1 MRTYKP
7 FWKPLATVVVAAFVG
22 TLLAVVPVA
31 AQAAPWVDQLP
42 QEEWP
47 EPVSADALP
56 TVQIGN
62 GVIWGVEVA
71 GNVAY
76 AVGEFSTARPAG
88 AAPGVNEVPRAN
100 FLAFN
105 VTTGQ
110 LLPFAPTFNA
120 VVKDAAVT
128 PDGTK
133 LVVVGNFTQVNGQTR
148 NRIAVFD
155 IATGQLSPLSKTP
168 ELNGPASTVA
178 VTNSVAYVGGYFS
191 AVNGESSARLGAIR
205 LTNGNIVAAFRTRF
219 NDVNGV
225 RQPTLPDNQV
235 LALTVN
241 PDGTRLMAA
250 GNFTRAAFTNGAGV
264 TAYSTANGRDGD
276 SQGYGIAMFD
286 TADGSRA
293 LTLNANTSVRNAGG
307 NAWIF
312 SLTSDANYA
321 YGTGGHWGSA
331 GTIEGAFSIDW
342 NSGNLNWIEDCHGD
356 SYDIASVG
364 DLVYSASH
372 SHYCGNSGGFPQVDN
387 GGWTFYHSTAWSKK
401 VAGVNTADIYGYPD
415 HPGTAHPQLTYWFPY
430 TPSGTYTGK
439 NQAVWTVD
447 GNDQY
452 VVYGGEFTSVNGGQ
466 QQGLV
471 RYTVKSNAPNKQG
484 PRPSQE
490 QERQAHDAGISF
502 NTWWAPKVNAAIPGV
517 LRASFPTI
525 FDRDDT
531 DLTYRLYLDTENAAG
546 LVKEFEVDAPFW
558 DYRTLSATVTGLAP
572 GSTHQLRAVVS
583 DPYGNTFKSDW
594 VSATV
599 GAGTASPYVQDVA
612 TDEISHL
619 WRLGENTGAS
629 ADLIGGSNLNL
640 AGRMS
645 RGQSGALAGDADK
658 AITFNDAFSAN
669 QNDGVGYSTV
679 REQGPNTFSVE
690 AWFKTT
696 TTSGGKIIGFG
707 NAQTGSS
714 GSYDRQVYMN
724 NAGQLYFGV
733 YPGEVRTVNTTQ
745 SYRDGAWHHVV
756 ASLGANGMRLYVDG
770 QLQAQR
776 ADTTTGQGYEGYWR
790 VGNDNLGGWPGAPS
804 STQFEGSLDEI
815 AVYSQ
820 ALPADRV
827 SSHYSVATTGA
838 LPNAAPT
845 ASIAA
850 PVVNGLE
857 ATFAGSGTDSDG
869 TIESYAWE
877 FGDGTTGSGANVSKT
892 YSDAGTYTVKL
903 TVTDDDGATDSTTTE
918 VTVAPIPNKA
928 PTAQIAAPVV
938 DGLSVTVNGS
948 GSSDTDGTIETYA
961 WDFGD
966 GGTAS
971 TATASHAYTAGGT
984 YTITLTVT
992 DDDGATATKTAQVTV
1007 VAVAAGVIAKD
1018 EFDRTVSNGWGTA
1031 DLGGAWTLRGTASR
1045 FSVAGGAGKIALPAG
1060 AAQTLYAD
1068 LNGVSSTNTRV
1079 DAVFSVDSLVEGQY
1093 VSVVGRRVGAT
1104 NYIARLRLQA
1114 DGGVK
1119 LYLLQDGAT
1128 SIAPVLQ
1135 VPLTIVPG
1143 EKYVLSM
1150 EVTGTTPTT
1159 VKAKVW
1165 KQSTTE
1171 PAAWQREGT
1180 NALAALQVPGA
1191 VSVFAYVPNNPIAG
1205 GVSFDSITVK
1215 DPTAAQ

>member
-1 MRTYKP
+1 MRTHKP
-7 FWKPLATVVVAAFVG
+7 LWKSLATVVVAAFVG

-31 AQAAPWVDQLP
+31 ANAATWVDQLP
-42 QEEWP
+42 REDWP

-62 GVIWGVEVA
+62 GVIWGVKVS

-88 AAPGVNEVPRAN
+88 AAPGVNEVPRGN

-105 VTTGQ
+105 VTTGE
-110 LLPFAPTFNA
+110 LLPFAPSFNA
-120 VVKDAAVT
+120 VVKDVAVT

-133 LVVVGNFTQVNGQTR
+133 LVAVGNFTQVNGQTR

-155 IATGQLSPLSKTP
+155 LATGQLASLSKTP

-178 VTNSVAYVGGYFS
+178 LTNSVAYVGGYFS

-219 NDVNGV
+219 NDADGV
-225 RQPTLPDNQV
+225 RQPTIPDNQV

-241 PDGTRLMAA
+241 NDGTKVMAA
-250 GNFTRAAFTNGAGV
+250 GNFTRAAFANGTG
-264 TAYSTANGRDGD
+264 TSYSVANGRDGN

-293 LTLNANTSVRNAGG
+293 VTLPANSSVRNAGG

-312 SLTSDANYA
+312 SLTSDSTSA
-321 YGTGGHWGSA
+321 YGTGGHWGSS

-342 NSGNLNWIEDCHGD
+342 TSGNLNWIEDCHGD
-356 SYDIASVG
+356 NYDIASVG
-364 DLVYSASH
+364 DLVYTASH
-372 SHYCGNSGGFPQVDN
+372 HHYCGNSGGFSQVDQ
-387 GGWTFYHSTAWSKK
+387 GGWTFYHSTAWTKAVS
-401 VAGVNTADIYGYPD
+401 GTNTSDPYGYPD
-415 HPGTAHPQLTYWFPY
+415 HPGTPHPQLTYWFPY

-447 GNDQY
+447 GNEQY
-452 VVYGGEFTSVNGGQ
+452 VVYGGEFTSVNGGN

-490 QERQAHDAGISF
+490 QERVAHDANQSF
-502 NTWWAPKVNAAIPGV
+502 SAWWAPKVNTAIPGV
-517 LRASFPTI
+517 LRASFPTV

-531 DLTYRLYLDTENAAG
+531 NLTYRLYLDTENAAG
-546 LVKEFEVDAPFW
+546 LVKEFKLDTPFW
-558 DYRTLSATVTGLAP
+558 QYQNLTASVTGLAP
-572 GSTHQLRAVVS
+572 GSTHQVRAVVS

-594 VSATV
+594 APATIA
-599 GAGTASPYVQDVA
+599 AGTASPYVQNVA
-612 TDEISHL
+612 TDDIAHL
-619 WRLGENTGAS
+619 WRLGEAS
-629 ADLIGGSNLNL
+629 GNSVDLIGGSDLNL
-640 AGRMS
+640 AGRVT
-645 RGQSGALAGDADK
+645 RGQTGAISGDADK
-658 AITFNDAFSAN
+658 STAFNTSTIAS
-669 QNDGVGYSTV
+669 QNNGNAYSTV
-679 REQGPNTFSVE
+679 REQGTDTFTVE
-690 AWFKTT
+690 SWIKTT

-707 NAQTGSS
+707 SEQTANS
-714 GSYDRQVYMN
+714 GSYDRQVYMSN
-724 NAGQLYFGV
+724 SGQIYFGV
-733 YPGEVRTVNTTQ
+733 YPGTVRAINTTQ
-745 SYRDGAWHHVV
+745 SYRDGQWHHVV
-756 ASLGANGMRLYVDG
+756 ATLGADGMKLYVDG
-770 QLQAQR
+770 SLKAQR
-776 ADTTTGQGYEGYWR
+776 ADTTTAQGYQGYWR
-790 VGNDNLGGWPGAPS
+790 VGNDNLNGWPDAPS
-804 STQFEGSLDEI
+804 SVQFEGSIDEV
-815 AVYSQ
+815 AVYNS
-820 ALPADRV
+820 ALSAERV
-827 SSHYSVATTGA
+827 SSHYSVGTTGS

-845 ASIAA
+845 AAIDP
-850 PVVNGLE
+850 PVVNGLDVSFTG
-857 ATFAGSGTDSDG
+857 AGTDSDG
-869 TIESYAWE
+869 SIASYAWE
-877 FGDGTTGSGANVSKT
+877 FGDGTTGTGATAAKT
-892 YSDAGTYTVKL
+892 YAAAGTYTVKL
-903 TVTDDDGATDSTTTE
+903 TVTDDKGATGSTTTQ
-918 VTVAPIPNKA
+918 VTVAPIPNQA
-928 PTAQIAAPVV
+928 PTAAIAAPTAT
-938 DGLSVTVNGS
+938 GLSVAVDGS
-948 GSSDTDGTIETYA
+948 GSTDPDGTIASYA

-971 TATASHAYTAGGT
+971 TATANHTYGTGGT

-1007 VAVAAGVIAKD
+1007 TAPVVGVIAAD
-1018 EFDRTVSNGWGTA
+1018 DFNRTVTNGWGTA

-1045 FSVAGGAGKIALPAG
+1045 FSVANGVGKIALPAS
-1060 AAQTLYAD
+1060 AANTVYAD
-1068 LNGVSSTNTRV
+1068 LNGVSSTNTRI

-1093 VSVVGRRVGAT
+1093 VALVGRRVGSA

-1135 VPLTIVPG
+1135 VPITIVPG
-1143 EKYVLSM
+1143 EKYVVSM
-1150 EVTGTTPTT
+1150 EVTGTSPTT

-1165 KQSTTE
+1165 KQSDAE

-1180 NALAALQVPGA
+1180 NTLAALQAPGA
-1191 VSVFAYVPNNPIAG
+1191 VSVFAYVPNTTTGG

-1215 DPTAAQ
+1215 DPTAGQ